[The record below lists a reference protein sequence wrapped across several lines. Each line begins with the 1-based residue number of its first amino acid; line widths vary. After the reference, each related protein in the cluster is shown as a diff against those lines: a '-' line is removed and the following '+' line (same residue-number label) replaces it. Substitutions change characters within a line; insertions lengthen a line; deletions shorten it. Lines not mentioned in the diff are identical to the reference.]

1 MLTGRKEPRHETICS
16 MTRTPTPQAEF
27 WQGDFGNCYID
38 RNLSPPE
45 QLQARRMMW
54 AAILS
59 HTLSAPPQTIL
70 EVGANI
76 GNNLRSLRSL
86 TSARFLALEPN
97 DKARQRLI
105 DDGVLKAEDVRGGL
119 AAEIDFPDG
128 AADLVFTSGV
138 LIHIHPDQLE
148 VSIREI
154 HRCAARWIATIEY
167 FSDKPEMIPYRG
179 HNDRLFKRD
188 FGGFWLDTFP
198 ELRVTAYG
206 FAWKR
211 VTGLDNLTWWL
222 FEKPRLAQRTRSSP
236 LKVDDT

>member
-1 MLTGRKEPRHETICS
+1 MSNST
-16 MTRTPTPQAEF
+16 TPQAAF
-27 WQGDFGNCYID
+27 WQGEFGDSYID
-38 RNLSPPE
+38 RNVASPE
-45 QLQARRMMW
+45 QLQARRAMW
-54 AAILS
+54 SEILS
-59 HTLSAPPQTIL
+59 HMLPAPPQTIL
-70 EVGANI
+70 EVGANLGI
-76 GNNLRSLRSL
+76 NLRSLRAL

-97 DKARQRLI
+97 DKARQRLA
-105 DDGVLKAEDVRGGL
+105 DDGVVKAEDLRGGL
-119 AAEIDFPDG
+119 ATKIDFADG
-128 AADLVFTSGV
+128 AADLAFTSGV

-148 VSIREI
+148 ASVREI
-154 HRCAARWIATIEY
+154 HRCSARWIVAIEY

-222 FEKPRLAQRTRSSP
+222 FEKP
-236 LKVDDT
+236 